1 MFCFNFTITI
11 ARRCWPASCTLFY
24 TPKGATS
31 STCSSD
37 PGWPSPNLTLLNHAL
52 AQTGWRGPTLTD
64 ENWRAVLHE
73 RLQNVSWLGV
83 VDDVSPFLP

>member
-1 MFCFNFTITI
+1 V
-11 ARRCWPASCTLFY
+11 RRCWPASCTLFY

-52 AQTGWRGPTLTD
+52 AQTGWHGPTLTD
-64 ENWRAVLHE
+64 EN
-73 RLQNVSWLGV
+73 
-83 VDDVSPFLP
+83 